1 MEVSN
6 PHDKKFKVMV
16 LKMLETP
23 GEERMNIV
31 RSLTKRKYKE
41 ALDRAEDYNK

>member
-41 ALDRAEDYNK
+41 ELNRT